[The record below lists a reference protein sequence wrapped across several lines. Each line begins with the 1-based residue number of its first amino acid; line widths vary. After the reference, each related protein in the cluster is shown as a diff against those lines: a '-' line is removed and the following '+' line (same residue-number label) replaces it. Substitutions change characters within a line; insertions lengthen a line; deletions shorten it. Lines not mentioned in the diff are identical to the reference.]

1 MKNIVLIGP
10 SGVGKTTIGKY
21 ISSKLKIEQ
30 VDTDFIIEEK
40 FSMSIENI
48 FKKYG
53 ENWFRIKESNIVKE
67 VSNKNNIVISTGG
80 GVVINEKNL
89 ENLKSNGILFLLVG
103 SIDTLTRNLM
113 NSNKKRPLIGNNE
126 YDEIYKKI
134 KKMFF
139 QRGELYIKSADYLIS
154 VDNKTIEEIGEEIIS
169 FYKKH

>member
-30 VDTDFIIEEK
+30 VDTDFIIEKK

-53 ENWFRIKESNIVKE
+53 ENWFRIEESNIVKE
-67 VSNKNNIVISTGG
+67 VSNKNNIVIAPGG
-80 GVVINEKNL
+80 GVVINEKNIGS
-89 ENLKSNGILFLLVG
+89 LKSTGILFMLVG

-113 NSNKKRPLIGNNE
+113 NSNKKRPLIGNYG
-126 YDEIYKKI
+126 YDEIYKNVKN
-134 KKMFF
+134 MFF
-139 QRGELYIKSADYLIS
+139 EREKLYIKSADYLIS
-154 VDNKTIEEIGEEIIS
+154 VDNRTIEEIGEEIIS